1 MSSRRLI
8 RNMGFYFLGIFS
20 TKMLQFLF
28 IPLYSKYIEPADFG
42 YYSLT
47 VSIIALLIP
56 LLYQSIWE
64 GILRF
69 IIEKEGDERNV
80 LTTAS
85 IYCFGLTILYS
96 ILFLITA
103 TSFNIQFGIAV
114 LIMGI
119 CQMGVSYWQFSAR
132 ALKENR
138 IYAISTVVQS
148 VITILL
154 NIILIMVFKWG
165 LLALFIAN
173 TVGNLV
179 SIIILE
185 ANIKIFK
192 GLKKED
198 FNKDLLKSIIK
209 YSFPLSVNAVSWWLI
224 NSFNTVVI
232 TYKIGIDE
240 NGIYSLASR
249 FGTIMALITSVV
261 TMAWIEESFRSYDT
275 KESDTYFNSVLD
287 ALIRAVFSAVALLI
301 PVTYVFYQLFVFKGY
316 GKGVILTPVIYLTAA
331 YSAIASHLASVF
343 LARKESN
350 IIFKTTLI
358 GGLVS
363 AIGGFWLAES
373 YGSMGVVVTSLIGFI
388 VMCVIR
394 IPMIHKRMNLRIN
407 YAMTIGMTGLC
418 LIVMIICNLNA
429 ASQIYQLCIFVIVV
443 VIVGIVNKD
452 LLKYL
457 LSSINTAIKQRPS
470 SGNILP

>member
-20 TKMLQFLF
+20 TKILQFFF
-28 IPLYSKYIEPADFG
+28 IPLYSKYIEPGDFG

-69 IIEKEGDERNV
+69 IIEKEGDERKV

-96 ILFLITA
+96 ILFFITA
-103 TSFNIQFGIAV
+103 TFLNIQFGIAV
-114 LIMGI
+114 LMMGI
-119 CQMGVSYWQFSAR
+119 CQMGVSYWQLSAR
-132 ALKENR
+132 ALKKNR

-148 VITILL
+148 IITILL
-154 NIILIMVFKWG
+154 NIILIIIFKWG

-185 ANIKIFK
+185 ANLRVIQ
-192 GLKKED
+192 GLKKSD
-198 FNKDLLKSIIK
+198 FNLDLLKSIIK
-209 YSFPLSVNAVSWWLI
+209 YSFPLSVNAASWWLI

-240 NGIYSLASR
+240 NGIYSLANR
-249 FGTIMALITSVV
+249 FGSIMALITSVV

-275 KESDTYFNSVLD
+275 EERDSYFNSVLD
-287 ALIRAVFSAVALLI
+287 VLIRAVFSAVALLI

-316 GKGVILTPVIYLTAA
+316 GKGVILTPIIYLTAA

-343 LARKESN
+343 LARKESK
-350 IIFKTTLI
+350 IIFRTTI
-358 GGLVS
+358 
-363 AIGGFWLAES
+363 IGGFVSAMGGYLLADRF
-373 YGSMGVVVTSLIGFI
+373 GSMGVVVTSLIGFI
-388 VMCVIR
+388 VMCIIR
-394 IPMIHKRMNLRIN
+394 IPMIQKRMKLRIN
-407 YAMTIGMTGLC
+407 YALTIGMTALC
-418 LIVMIICNLNA
+418 LIVMVICNFKP
-429 ASQIYQLCIFVIVV
+429 ASLVYQLAIFVTVVIVV
-443 VIVGIVNKD
+443 AIVNRN
-452 LLKYL
+452 LLYIL
-457 LSSINTAIKQRPS
+457 LSQIKTRIKHY
-470 SGNILP
+470 GI